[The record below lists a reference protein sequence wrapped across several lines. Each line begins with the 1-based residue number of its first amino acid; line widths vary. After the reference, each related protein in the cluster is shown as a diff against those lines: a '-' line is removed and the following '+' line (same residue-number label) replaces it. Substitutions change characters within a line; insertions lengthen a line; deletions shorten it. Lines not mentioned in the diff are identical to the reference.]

1 MKSRLCIAFI
11 AFIFHS
17 QTSNAQGCSDAG
29 FCTMGA
35 LSPTNS
41 VDSSYQH
48 KAKLSFSYGVGEQS
62 TTHFHI
68 TPELQLGFI
77 RNNQVQIKIPYIYV
91 DGDLGSNSGL
101 GDLSVSTS
109 QFFQT
114 SDRSSLLLTIGF
126 KLPTGTTDKAG
137 NGIALAMPYQTGLG
151 TFDLILGVSYH
162 YDMWR
167 IGAGYQAILDDNN
180 INRYLS
186 SNGRNVSERA
196 YFNSNM
202 LRRGDD
208 ALIRL
213 ERSIVWKKLDFSV
226 GLLSIYRLQK
236 DKIINAGGLTETLKG
251 SEGITLNLTAG
262 MNYEISKQVDCYLL
276 YGSPLIVRD
285 VRADGLTREFVLSFG
300 FQFNF
305 GKN

>member
-1 MKSRLCIAFI
+1 M
-11 AFIFHS
+11 
-17 QTSNAQGCSDAG
+17 
-29 FCTMGA
+29 
-35 LSPTNS
+35 
-41 VDSSYQH
+41 
-48 KAKLSFSYGVGEQS
+48 
-62 TTHFHI
+62 
-68 TPELQLGFI
+68 
-77 RNNQVQIKIPYIYV
+77 
-91 DGDLGSNSGL
+91 
-101 GDLSVSTS
+101 
-109 QFFQT
+109 
-114 SDRSSLLLTIGF
+114 
-126 KLPTGTTDKAG
+126 PTGTTDKAG